1 MSLDSFIHPVT
12 RIKSYDLFW
21 HLFIWSFTCIP
32 QRAYLCIHM
41 HIYIYLSS
49 CQSINLSFQSHLMIV
64 VRWVLC
70 LWEQQSIWIALP
82 SGLAVPSCICIFPCI
97 GICQFLYFWSFLQ
110 TCRYNCWKYTM
121 LFRYCDFMGPRLFGI
136 YPNGQFTFGLSPFGL
151 SWNTC
156 RLLPFGLLW
165 RLDYRRQ
172 DYIGLQWHLDYRR
185 TTISNGLTIFRLFIH
200 LFRAS

>member
-1 MSLDSFIHPVT
+1 
-12 RIKSYDLFW
+12 
-21 HLFIWSFTCIP
+21 
-32 QRAYLCIHM
+32 M
-41 HIYIYLSS
+41 HIYAYTCVYIYLSS

-97 GICQFLYFWSFLQ
+97 GICLFFVFLISFLQ

-121 LFRYCDFMGPRLFGI
+121 LFRYCDFMGPRLFGL

-151 SWNTC
+151 FWNTKTS

-165 RLDYRRQ
+165 HCVTQLKLYTVDE
-172 DYIGLQWHLDYRR
+172 L
-185 TTISNGLTIFRLFIH
+185 SSTIFCCLSVCQASVTPDKISTFSNIYKHTSH
-200 LFRAS
+200 LLNLYHLIPSSINLYWPSNS